1 MLNLQNKV
9 KRFMTEYWDLS
20 ILAWQELK
28 SAGLR
33 SLIFAVM
40 RHFKNQK
47 EVLIAQ
53 CKMINNFEPGLVTIG
68 IITINKLDLIKP
80 CVESIQK
87 SVSDKYQIEIVIG
100 DTGSKEKQVWDYY
113 MDACKR
119 WGNIKVVEVGKYHF
133 GRNYNYLFSYF
144 AKGEYLI
151 LLNNDTVVKGK
162 WLDNL
167 IDPLEDKRIG
177 AVGGKL
183 LYQDGAIQHAG
194 LEFKDGNASA
204 VYARKAK
211 DIPEANFKAFVPA
224 VTFACVAMRHDVYN
238 RFKLNEDYREEAQ
251 DTDFCL
257 RLGEAGFKV
266 LYNPR
271 VEICHLECS
280 TRNWKKGESD
290 RLHLQREWGK
300 RIREIIAVDRQRIQF
315 DPDEYKGSILIL
327 RDDGIG
333 DLLMG
338 INAFKKLREKFPDK
352 KLLLGTYERN
362 VEMMDAFGIFNEIF
376 AIPNTHKYAPLPIP
390 KDAKL
395 YDLRDLEMD
404 FQVMYGRPLE
414 TNKVHR
420 HEVFSRI
427 LGLGEPEFELVPM
440 PDFPKARANVLEM
453 LNKKGV
459 GAGQNFVVF
468 NLTASNP
475 ARSWWEPYYPELIQ
489 AIEEMG
495 LVPLILGTENS
506 HYYKGKNIVNLV
518 GETETTCE
526 FIEAVKLGKYVIS
539 TDSSAY
545 HIAALSGIPFLA
557 IFSGG
562 IKPEA
567 RLNHYEKYEFAEPP
581 DNLTCYPCWD
591 EGCTDPLIRWKKD
604 PCRLLIKPEEI
615 INKFKMLVEKYPM

>member
-1 MLNLQNKV
+1 M
-9 KRFMTEYWDLS
+9 S
-20 ILAWQELK
+20 ILAWQELR

-33 SLIFAVM
+33 SLLFAII
-40 RHFKNQK
+40 RHFKSQSV
-47 EVLIAQ
+47 ELIEQ
-53 CKMINNFEPGLVTIG
+53 YKMIIDFEPGLVSIG
-68 IITINKLDLIKP
+68 IITIDRLDLIKS
-80 CVESIQK
+80 CVESIQN
-87 SVSDKYQIEIVIG
+87 SISDKYQIEIIIG
-100 DTGSKEKQVWDYY
+100 DTGSKVKQVWDYY
-113 MDACKR
+113 KAAAQK
-119 WGNIKVVEVGKYHF
+119 WGNIKVVKVGNYHF
-133 GRNYNYLFSYF
+133 AQNYNHLFSYF
-144 AKGEYLI
+144 AKGNYLI

-183 LYQDGAIQHAG
+183 LYQDGTIQHAG
-194 LEFKDGNASA
+194 MEFKDGNAFA
-204 VYARKAK
+204 VYVKAEK

-224 VTFACVAMRHDVYN
+224 VTFACVAMRHDVYR

-266 LYNPR
+266 LYNPT
-271 VEICHLECS
+271 VEIYHLECS
-280 TRNWKKGESD
+280 TRNWRKGESD
-290 RLHLQREWGK
+290 RLRLKREWGK

-315 DPDEYKGSILIL
+315 DQNEYKGSILIL

-338 INAFKKLREKFPDK
+338 ISAFKKLREKFPDK

-362 VEMMDAFGIFNEIF
+362 VEMMDAFGIFNEII
-376 AIPNTHKYAPLPIP
+376 AIPNTQKYAPLPIP

-420 HEVFSRI
+420 HEVFCRI
-427 LGLGEPEFELVPM
+427 LGLGEPEFDLAPM
-440 PDFPKARANVLEM
+440 PDFPEARAHVLER
-453 LNKKGV
+453 LRKKGV

-468 NLTASNP
+468 NLIASNP
-475 ARSWWEPYYPELIQ
+475 ARSWWEPYYSELFQ
-489 AIEEMG
+489 ATEEMG
-495 LVPLILGTENS
+495 LVPLVLGTKNS
-506 HYYKGKNIVNLV
+506 RYYRGNNIVNLV
-518 GETETTCE
+518 GETEKVSE
-526 FIEAVKLGKYVIS
+526 FIEAIKLGKYVIS
-539 TDSSAY
+539 SDTCAY
-545 HIAALSGIPFLA
+545 HIAALSGIPFLT

-567 RLNHYEKYEFAEPP
+567 RLNHYEKYEFVEPP
-581 DNLTCYPCWD
+581 QSLTCYPCWD
-591 EGCTDPLIRWKKD
+591 QGCTDPLIRWRKD
-604 PCRLLIKPEEI
+604 PCRLLIKPEKVI
-615 INKFKMLVEKYPM
+615 QKFKKLVKKYPI